1 MPGDD
6 RPAPHAEEVS
16 DKGALPIGEGRFFY
30 ALSPSGQSFSPE
42 GGASR
47 RRAGFIVRLGD
58 DGLPFLQDVFLLL
71 QFTVFRELIDDHGD
85 DDQ

>member
-42 GGASR
+42 GGASLGASGK
-47 RRAGFIVRLGD
+47 AGF
-58 DGLPFLQDVFLLL
+58 FLLL

>member
-47 RRAGFIVRLGD
+47 RLGASGKAGF
-58 DGLPFLQDVFLLL
+58 FLLL

>member
-1 MPGDD
+1 MPCDD

-16 DKGALPIGEGRFFY
+16 DKGALPIGEGRFFLRSEPIRSIVLPGRRRLP
-30 ALSPSGQSFSPE
+30 APCL
-42 GGASR
+42 GASGK
-47 RRAGFIVRLGD
+47 AGF
-58 DGLPFLQDVFLLL
+58 FLLL